1 MAEFVTLDNVSTGDI
16 FPNVNFEIFPQFFQQ
31 SDESLL
37 LELPTFTD
45 ETLETQPTVTTASL
59 IPSQIPRT
67 ETLQVELSDELQRQH
82 SVPDENIPLPTPV
95 ELEES
100 RFPVVSSEE
109 ITEINESAAS
119 KNTKRTTQT
128 WLTVWRKWC
137 AARNIDDKIECFS
150 PQALDEI
157 LTKFYAEVRKKD
169 GSEYEPDSLRV
180 MQASLDRYL
189 RQKNYPD
196 SIISGREFRKSQET
210 LNSKAKVLRCQGKG
224 KRPNRAQPYS
234 RVDEEIFWTE
244 GKLGNHN
251 GVALTNVNFKNLSE
265 HMGFRGRQDHYN
277 AYVEDFTILQMADG
291 EKVVQF
297 EENPTKTRQGGLR
310 NKTRSSPQQM
320 WCTDGGEK
328 DPVRLF
334 EEWITHRPEAMKNS
348 GPLYLA
354 IIPRPTTNVWYAKS
368 RMGEHR
374 ISQIMKSIASCLP
387 EECTKKITN
396 HSTRKTVVA
405 KLKEAGQ
412 PRHKIIQVT
421 GHARESSLDDY
432 DEITESERRQLS
444 HIASGYVAPKSSSAS
459 VVNNVQTCTSAA
471 SCSTE
476 SLPPATRPES
486 MMKENIPTNPPGML
500 PFYMPTQ
507 SLTMATKHL
516 QQAPF
521 QVFNQCVFNTNN
533 NACSDS
539 SRPKPRKRRVII
551 DSDSD

>member
-1 MAEFVTLDNVSTGDI
+1 MAEFVTLDNVSAGDI
-16 FPNVNFEIFPQFFQQ
+16 FPNVNFEIFPQFLHQC
-31 SDESLL
+31 DESLL
-37 LELPTFTD
+37 SELPAFTD
-45 ETLETQPTVTTASL
+45 DIQEKLPAMTTASL
-59 IPSQIPRT
+59 MASQIPRT
-67 ETLQVELSDELQRQH
+67 ETLQVELSDKVQRQH
-82 SVPDENIPLPTPV
+82 SIPDENIPLATPLG
-95 ELEES
+95 LEES
-100 RFPVVSSEE
+100 RFPVVSTEE
-109 ITEINESAAS
+109 ITDINESAAS

-128 WLTVWRKWC
+128 WLTVWMKWC
-137 AARNIDDKIECFS
+137 KARNIDDKIERYS
-150 PQALDEI
+150 PQALDEV
-157 LTKFYAEVRKKD
+157 LKKFYVEVRKKD

-180 MQASLDRYL
+180 MQASIDRYL

-196 SIISGREFRKSQET
+196 SIISGREFKKSQET
-210 LNSKAKVLRCQGKG
+210 LNSKAKLLRYQGKG

-291 EKVVQF
+291 DKVVQF

-320 WCTDGGEK
+320 WCTDGSER

-334 EEWITHRPEAMKNS
+334 EEWLKHRPDAMKNS

-354 IIPRPTTNVWYAKS
+354 IIPRPNTSVWYAKS

-387 EECTKKITN
+387 EDCTKKITN

-432 DEITESERRQLS
+432 DEITEDERRQLS
-444 HIASGYVAPKSSSAS
+444 HIASGYVATKSSSSS
-459 VVNNVQTCTSAA
+459 VNSVQACTSTSTA
-471 SCSTE
+471 SSGME
-476 SLPPATRPES
+476 SLQPATLPES
-486 MMKENIPTNPPGML
+486 VMKENIPTNPPGML

-507 SLTMATKHL
+507 SLQMATKHL
-516 QQAPF
+516 QQAPL
-521 QVFNQCVFNTNN
+521 QVFNQCVFN
-533 NACSDS
+533 NAFSDS